1 MIQMNNLIYI
11 SRDKGNRLKIPGFI
25 EEFYLKPCYKSK
37 KETVLKSEDVIMSLR
52 KKYLILNIISNESS
66 VITNVRNYFL

>member
-1 MIQMNNLIYI
+1 MNNLIYI
-11 SRDKGNRLKIPGFI
+11 SRDKENRLKISGFI
-25 EEFYLKPCYKSK
+25 EEFSLKPCYKSK

-66 VITNVRNYFL
+66 VITNARNYFL

>member
-11 SRDKGNRLKIPGFI
+11 SRDKENCLKIPGFI